1 MLDNDLLVQKVAAY
15 KRESRKEFDK
25 AVSALIALAFLYK
38 DMGADFLWDRNPELN
53 DKSNEICRNLSDTLA
68 EKAKATALSIVRES
82 LDHYDFDE
90 AWDRDAEDEDKADWF
105 VPILT
110 RFDQQGS
117 FLKELLEVWIALAF
131 VYGLS
136 QSELR
141 IEISR
146 FLANPFISRYWKD
159 LPRDILKWGRGYPK
173 DIAGQLAVI
182 GQNAILSATR
192 FAEWQDAK
200 EKGAE
205 YYIRRRGSNYDCDV
219 CEDMAN
225 IPIPIKEPFLVPHSR
240 CLCYPE
246 YHFEPLP
253 E

>member
-1 MLDNDLLVQKVAAY
+1 MLNNDAVVQKVAAY

-25 AVSALIALAFLYK
+25 AVAALIALAFLYK
-38 DMGADFLWDRNPELN
+38 EMGADFIWDKDPELN
-53 DKSNEICRNLSDTLA
+53 DRANEICRNLSDSLA
-68 EKAKATALSIVRES
+68 EKAKEVARSIVSEN
-82 LDHYDFDE
+82 LDYYDFDE
-90 AWDRDAEDEDKADWF
+90 AWDRESDDRF

-141 IEISR
+141 VEISR
-146 FLANPFISRYWKD
+146 FLANPFLSRYWKD

-182 GQNAILSATR
+182 GQNAILASIR
-192 FAEWQDAK
+192 YAEWQDAMAR
-200 EKGAE
+200 GAE
-205 YYIRRRGSNYDCDV
+205 YYVRRRGSNYDCDE
-219 CEDMAN
+219 CEDDAN
-225 IPIPIKEPFLVPHSR
+225 HPIPIDVPFEIKHSR
-240 CLCYPE
+240 CCCFPE
-246 YHFEPLP
+246 YHFEPMP